1 MKQIPARRSLT
12 LLVTMGLMMMGLMM
26 LAAQAMA
33 EPSLKASLSDLQQ
46 RWAVANYEM
55 RGLPRVA
62 ALETLAQSAVRLTA
76 LNPNRVEV
84 WIWSGMIQATLARA
98 ATGINSLNA
107 ATAARIDL
115 ERALDLN
122 PTAMDGAAYTQLG
135 ALYHKTPSW
144 PLGFGDRKKAGELL
158 LKGLKMNPDGIDS
171 NYCYGEFLLDQGQR
185 RQAREY
191 LLRAQKA
198 PPRPGQ
204 ALADTGRRRD
214 IAKLLA
220 KIHAQ

>member
-1 MKQIPARRSLT
+1 MKPVARP
-12 LLVTMGLMMMGLMM
+12 LLVAALML
-26 LAAQAMA
+26 LAALAVAA
-33 EPSLKASLSDLQQ
+33 EPDLKARLNDLQQ

-55 RGLPRVA
+55 RGQPRIA
-62 ALETLAQSAVRLTA
+62 ALETLAQSAVRLAA

-115 ERALDLN
+115 ERALAID
-122 PTAMDGAAYTQLG
+122 PKAMDGAAYTQLG
-135 ALYHKTPSW
+135 ALYYKTPGW
-144 PLGFGDRKKAGELL
+144 PVGFGDRKKARELL
-158 LKGLKMNPDGIDS
+158 LKGIRANPDGIDS
-171 NYCYGEFLLDQGQR
+171 NYFYGDFLLEEGQR
-185 RQAREY
+185 REARVR

-198 PPRPGQ
+198 PPRPSQ